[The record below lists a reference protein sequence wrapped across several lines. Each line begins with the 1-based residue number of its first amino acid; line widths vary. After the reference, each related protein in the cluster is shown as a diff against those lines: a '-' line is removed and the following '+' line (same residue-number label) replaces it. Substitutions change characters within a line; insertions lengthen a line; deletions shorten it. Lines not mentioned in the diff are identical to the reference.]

1 MGVLAGLFLVEIAV
15 STMQLPID
23 KNMAFGIPH
32 FLMMGMNPVDLGIWS
47 QNDVEFSTTF
57 ATCAERNAA
66 DLRETLKRIKEMQ
79 VIGLIK
85 QFIRKTLTNYYNGS
99 FSWGAEGNFFLELV
113 NTKSTPGC
121 NFFRSLYYTNEYAYI
136 GKYYII
142 WSNFEQ
148 MIWLTIVSL
157 NIFSGRKFP
166 NNSICVIMLSILG
179 LTLFELLF
187 EARARYLFTYA
198 PLYIIL
204 AIYGFKN
211 IILKLVAFGQ
221 LSK

>member
-1 MGVLAGLFLVEIAV
+1 
-15 STMQLPID
+15 
-23 KNMAFGIPH
+23 
-32 FLMMGMNPVDLGIWS
+32 
-47 QNDVEFSTTF
+47 
-57 ATCAERNAA
+57 
-66 DLRETLKRIKEMQ
+66 
-79 VIGLIK
+79 
-85 QFIRKTLTNYYNGS
+85 
-99 FSWGAEGNFFLELV
+99 
-113 NTKSTPGC
+113 
-121 NFFRSLYYTNEYAYI
+121 
-136 GKYYII
+136 
-142 WSNFEQ
+142 

-157 NIFSGRKFP
+157 NIFSGRKLP

-204 AIYGFKN
+204 AIYGFQN